1 MMTQPETRYGLEI
14 PNDKS
19 VEELIELTKEKPPA
33 CWNAYTALGNNT
45 SEKSIYALTDLLT
58 NSDWTHVR
66 SAIEAIGN
74 NIRGLQLE
82 DKLIRFLDGNN
93 KFIVT
98 ATIKA
103 LSNLRSENSHDKIRG
118 LINRD
123 NVEIKQAAIE
133 GLSNIWQVSDF
144 DFLADYYNHQ
154 ENDTIKKAIG
164 FVLAEHVDKSNWKR
178 FFDIYSIDTI
188 TRHREWALVFA
199 SEFSSDEKLIA
210 PFLKDKDGHIRKK
223 AQKFMETIKSA

>member
-1 MMTQPETRYGLEI
+1 MTQPETRYGLEI

-19 VEELIELTKEKPPA
+19 VEELIELTRERAPA

-45 SEKSIYALTDLLT
+45 SEKSIFALSNLLT

-74 NIRGLQLE
+74 NQRGLQLE
-82 DKLIRFLDGNN
+82 DKLIRFLDDNN
-93 KFIVT
+93 NFIIT

-103 LSNLRSENSHDKIRG
+103 LSKLKSVSSHDKIKS

-123 NVEIKQAAIE
+123 SVEIKQAAIE

-144 DFLADYYNHQ
+144 EFLAEYYNNQ
-154 ENDTIKKAIG
+154 DNDAIKKAIG
-164 FVLAEHVDKSNWKR
+164 FVLAEHADKSNWKK
-178 FFDIYSIDTI
+178 FFDIYSKDTI
-188 TRHREWALVFA
+188 SRHREWALIFA
-199 SEFSSDEKLIA
+199 SEFSGDKNLID
-210 PFLKDKDGHIRKK
+210 PFLNDRR
-223 AQKFMETIKSA
+223 AY